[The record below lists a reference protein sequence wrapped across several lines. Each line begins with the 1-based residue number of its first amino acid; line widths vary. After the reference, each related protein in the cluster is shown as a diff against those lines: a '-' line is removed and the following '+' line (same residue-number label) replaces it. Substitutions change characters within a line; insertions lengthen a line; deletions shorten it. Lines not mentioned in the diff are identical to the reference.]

1 MYEGVKTYNSLS
13 RAYNLSYILKR
24 ILFVT
29 IAFFVK
35 DPVLKVVGVALLNLA
50 SLVYFGFVEPA

>member
-24 ILFVT
+24 ILFIT

-35 DPVLKVVGVALLNLA
+35 DPIL
-50 SLVYFGFVEPA
+50 